1 MPERSN
7 GPVSKTG
14 VRFFGPWVR
23 IPLPPQK
30 AMEKIIVPVEIS
42 ARHIHLTQKHFQKLF
57 GKKDPTPLRKLSQS
71 QFAAKETVDLVFKD
85 KVIKNV
91 RIVYPFRKKTQVELS
106 LTDAIHLKIKPVF
119 RLSGDLKNTPGIKIV
134 GPKGEINLKEGVIIP
149 LRHLHISP
157 EEAKKLNLKNKE
169 KVKIRILGKRA
180 LIFENVIVRVKKG
193 FNLALHLDT
202 DEGNAAGIPKKG
214 KGILID

>member
-1 MPERSN
+1 
-7 GPVSKTG
+7 
-14 VRFFGPWVR
+14 
-23 IPLPPQK
+23 
-30 AMEKIIVPVEIS
+30 MEKIVVPVEIS

-85 KVIKNV
+85 RVIKNV

-149 LRHLHISP
+149 LRHLHVSP

>member
-1 MPERSN
+1 MTKSTKKIKKR
-7 GPVSKTG
+7 K
-14 VRFFGPWVR
+14 
-23 IPLPPQK
+23 
-30 AMEKIIVPVEIS
+30 EKIIVPVEIS
-42 ARHIHLTQKHFQKLF
+42 ARHIHLTQKHFEKLF
-57 GKKDPTPLRKLSQS
+57 GKKNPTPLRKLSQS

-85 KVIKNV
+85 RVIKNV

-149 LRHLHISP
+149 LRHLHVSP

>member
-1 MPERSN
+1 MTKSTKKIKKR
-7 GPVSKTG
+7 K
-14 VRFFGPWVR
+14 
-23 IPLPPQK
+23 
-30 AMEKIIVPVEIS
+30 EKIIVPVEIS

-85 KVIKNV
+85 RVIKNV

-119 RLSGDLKNTPGIKIV
+119 RVSGDLKNTPGIKIV

>member
-1 MPERSN
+1 MKDTS
-7 GPVSKTG
+7 
-14 VRFFGPWVR
+14 
-23 IPLPPQK
+23 QK
-30 AMEKIIVPVEIS
+30 RKEKIIVPVEIS
-42 ARHIHLTQKHFQKLF
+42 ARHIHLTQKHFEKLF
-57 GKKDPTPLRKLSQS
+57 GKKNPTPLRKLSQS

-85 KVIKNV
+85 RVIKNV

-149 LRHLHISP
+149 LRHLHVSP

>member
-1 MPERSN
+1 MTKSTKKIKKR
-7 GPVSKTG
+7 K
-14 VRFFGPWVR
+14 
-23 IPLPPQK
+23 
-30 AMEKIIVPVEIS
+30 EKIIVPIEIS
-42 ARHIHLTQKHFQKLF
+42 ARHIHLTQKHFEKLF
-57 GKKDPTPLRKLSQS
+57 GKKNPTPLRKLSQS

-85 KVIKNV
+85 RVIKNV

-149 LRHLHISP
+149 LRHLHVSP

>member
-1 MPERSN
+1 MKDTS
-7 GPVSKTG
+7 
-14 VRFFGPWVR
+14 
-23 IPLPPQK
+23 QK
-30 AMEKIIVPVEIS
+30 RKEKIIVPVEIS
-42 ARHIHLTQKHFQKLF
+42 ARHVHLTQKHFEKLF
-57 GKKDPTPLRKLSQS
+57 GKKKPTFLRKLSQS

-85 KVIKNV
+85 RVIKNV

-106 LTDAIHLKIKPVF
+106 LTDAIYLKIKPVF
-119 RLSGDLKNTPGIKIV
+119 RLSGDLKNTPGIKII
-134 GPKGEINLKEGVIIP
+134 GLKGEINLKEGVIVP
-149 LRHLHISP
+149 LRHLHLSP

-169 KVKIRILGKRA
+169 KIKIRILGKRA

>member
-1 MPERSN
+1 MTKSTKKIKKR
-7 GPVSKTG
+7 K
-14 VRFFGPWVR
+14 
-23 IPLPPQK
+23 
-30 AMEKIIVPVEIS
+30 EKIIVPVEIS

-85 KVIKNV
+85 RVIKNV

-119 RLSGDLKNTPGIKIV
+119 RVSGDLKNTPGIKIV

-149 LRHLHISP
+149 LRHLHLSP